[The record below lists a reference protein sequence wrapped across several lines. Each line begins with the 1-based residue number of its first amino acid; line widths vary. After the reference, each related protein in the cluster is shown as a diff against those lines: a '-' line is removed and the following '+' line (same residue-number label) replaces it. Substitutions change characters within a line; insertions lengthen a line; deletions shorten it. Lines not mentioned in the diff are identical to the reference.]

1 VLIIGPPVVD
11 ELANLGYPAYL
22 LDILGIWKLLG
33 ASAVLAP
40 GLPRLKEWAYA
51 GILFELTGAIASSIK
66 RGVGLGNLVAP
77 GLFVVCTLASWAL
90 RPPSRTFASRS
101 FSAPTELGPAE
112 ISI

>member
-1 VLIIGPPVVD
+1 MRSKAIAYWVTTGIIAS
-11 ELANLGYPAYL
+11 ELVAG
-22 LDILGIWKLLG
+22 GITDL
-33 ASAVLAP
+33 VRAP